1 MNSLYVITNNFME
14 LMNKAE
20 QGELTEE
27 EYNKLGEE
35 IALELQQKSTN
46 IIGYYQNEN
55 ALLEA
60 IDTQIKRL
68 QDFKKAKKNHID
80 NYKKY
85 VKENMEKLGI
95 TKIETELGTLSIAK
109 SPISVEVVNES
120 EIPEEYKEEV
130 ITTKEDIYKDA
141 IKNIGTFEPMIVE
154 EKAYNNFK
162 RIWEKQG
169 LGFLIQEVTRKDK
182 CVKVHC
188 YYGSSTYDSKEM
200 SLLIELLVEE
210 AKQLNIEVKTEQE
223 IESLLS
229 TWH

>member
-80 NYKKY
+80 SYKKY

-130 ITTKEDIYKDA
+130 ITTKVDKKKIADEYKKGNTVAGVIIHDNNTNLR
-141 IKNIGTFEPMIVE
+141 IK
-154 EKAYNNFK
+154 
-162 RIWEKQG
+162 
-169 LGFLIQEVTRKDK
+169 
-182 CVKVHC
+182 
-188 YYGSSTYDSKEM
+188 
-200 SLLIELLVEE
+200 
-210 AKQLNIEVKTEQE
+210 
-223 IESLLS
+223 
-229 TWH
+229 